1 MKDNLYSFLNT
12 FVIDLNSRTKWN
24 FDDKSLLA
32 SGELFAQSLKKLFSE
47 EKREQRLHVSKL
59 GLPGISQLD
68 QVFPIKQEHINDH
81 QVSQLYTF
89 FKGFVFE
96 AKVIAFLGEYC
107 TNGGVKY
114 TFNETLKH
122 GDIEYHP
129 DFIFQMGKEK
139 AIVDTKSLNAYYHKQ
154 FLGKNLND
162 RGYLTQLGLYMHFQG
177 IENGYFI
184 VESLDASP
192 YYVSLVHF
200 SKEEIQPYVDEGLKT
215 LQILKNVASVKEFV
229 ETFEVPEPEPHFIRN
244 KSFVFPAVPANM
256 RYCPYN
262 HILYELGKVDG
273 STIPEVLSI
282 KPKEEIVRCLK
293 TFLMET

>member
-12 FVIDLNSRTKWN
+12 FVIDLNSKTNWS
-24 FDDKSLLA
+24 FDDKSLQT
-32 SGELFAQSLKKLFSE
+32 SGEVFAQSLKKLFGRAE
-47 EKREQRLHVSKL
+47 EDKQRLHVSKL

-68 QVFPIKQEHINDH
+68 QIFPIKQEH

-96 AKVIAFLGEYC
+96 AKVIAFLSEYC
-107 TNGGVKY
+107 ASGGVKY
-114 TFNETLKH
+114 TFNETFKY

-139 AIVDTKSLNAYYHKQ
+139 AIVDTKSLNSYYHKQ
-154 FLGKNLND
+154 FLNKNLND
-162 RGYLTQLGLYMHFQG
+162 RGYLSQLGLYMFFQK
-177 IENGYFI
+177 IEHGYFI
-184 VESLDASP
+184 IESLDASP

-200 SKEEIQPYVDEGLKT
+200 SKEELQPYVEEGLRT
-215 LQILKNVASVKEFV
+215 LQTLKDVACVKEFV
-229 ETFEVPEPEPHFIRN
+229 EAFDIPEPEPHFIRN
-244 KSFVFPAVPANM
+244 KSFVFPAVPTNM

-262 HILYELGKVDG
+262 HILYELGEVSG
-273 STIPEVLSI
+273 STVPEVLSI
-282 KPKEEIVRCLK
+282 KPKEDIVRCLK